1 MAVSGE
7 SYSQHA
13 FEVDLDSSRQQS
25 ANALGQVE
33 EWLADCARGTVL
45 RLTFM
50 TVLQLLLPPPRS
62 TGLRNVD
69 VSSTLALTIKD
80 TAKKPAKT
88 ISPDPMNTQDR
99 Q

>member
-50 TVLQLLLPPPRS
+50 TVLQLLLPH
-62 TGLRNVD
+62 LRGQQGYGTWMCLV
-69 VSSTLALTIKD
+69 L
-80 TAKKPAKT
+80 
-88 ISPDPMNTQDR
+88 
-99 Q
+99 